1 MNSCSVSEKVSQE
14 WASYFGILWYS
25 AFCRPFVFLIMVVL
39 TLFRSRVNWYGS
51 LVKCRKQWRLDEAR
65 FMRLLELKRL
75 WLKIN
80 CFVSLAGCWFS
91 IAAPLLSLIPL
102 QTYWVE
108 TDFSRNWFKMPGFPE
123 YLVSMG
129 CVFDSSPFRQVVLHE
144 YMLYCCCVVWFRHE
158 YMLNMNTRTL
168 STGDII

>member
-1 MNSCSVSEKVSQE
+1 MIFSFLSPVCF
-14 WASYFGILWYS
+14 SYHGSSYIFGSLNFIITLF
-25 AFCRPFVFLIMVVL
+25 FCFGSIFFFFFF
-39 TLFRSRVNWYGS
+39 LFRSRVNWYGS

-123 YLVSMG
+123 DLVSMG

-144 YMLYCCCVVWFRHE
+144 YMLYCCCVV
-158 YMLNMNTRTL
+158 
-168 STGDII
+168 